1 MKAISNRIWPLMSD
15 DRGQDM
21 IEYAML
27 AGFIA
32 VAAGAFLPGVANSLN
47 IIFSRVESLT
57 SQAANPGTPAP

>member
-1 MKAISNRIWPLMSD
+1 MKIISSRIETLLSD

-32 VAAGAFLPGVANSLN
+32 VAAGAFLPSVADSLN

-57 SQAANPGTPAP
+57 SQAANPGTS